1 MRVMLKV
8 NIPVEQGNKA
18 ILDGSLPKAVMGF
31 VEKMKPEACY
41 FGPDKG
47 MRTGIFFFDLSDPSD
62 MPSITESF
70 FMHLN
75 AAVEMTPVM
84 NLEDMKAGV
93 EKARKALQKKGARG
107 MGERK

>member
-18 ILDGSLPKAVMGF
+18 IQDGSLPKIVMGF

-47 MRTGIFFFDLSDPSD
+47 MRTAMFFFDLSDPSM
-62 MPSITESF
+62 MPSITEPF
-70 FMHLN
+70 FTHLH
-75 AAVEMTPVM
+75 ASIEMIPVM

-93 EKARKALQKKGARG
+93 ERARKAT
-107 MGERK
+107 